1 MKRLIVATLAGTLVS
16 AVVLFVKLALTDP
29 EALAIAE
36 TVFGAPDAA
45 TTFGTILLALAVA
58 GGIPTVLIGAALML
72 SRRAS
77 PVTLV
82 LTPAILFL
90 FVLIEIAR
98 ETRDATL
105 QLDCLPAMAVGGAAM
120 FWILRR
126 WKIPQPVEAVF
137 E

>member
-1 MKRLIVATLAGTLVS
+1 MKRLIVATLFGTLIS
-16 AVVLFVKLALTDP
+16 AVVLFVKLALSDP
-29 EALAIAE
+29 TSLAIVE
-36 TVFGAPDAA
+36 TLFNAPDAA
-45 TTFGTILLALAVA
+45 TTFGTILLALAIA

-82 LTPAILFL
+82 LAPAILFL
-90 FVLIEIAR
+90 LVLIEVAR

-105 QLDCLPAMAVGGAAM
+105 GLDCLPAMAVGGAAM
-120 FWILRR
+120 FWILWL
-126 WKIPQPVEAVF
+126 WKIPQSVEAVF

>member
-1 MKRLIVATLAGTLVS
+1 MKRLIVATLVGTLTS
-16 AVVLFVKLALTDP
+16 AVVLFVKLVLSDP
-29 EALAIAE
+29 ASLAVIESRFDAPGAPA
-36 TVFGAPDAA
+36 TFGA
-45 TTFGTILLALAVA
+45 ILLALAVA
-58 GGIPTVLIGAALML
+58 GGIPTVLIGAGLMFF
-72 SRRAS
+72 RRAS

-90 FVLIEIAR
+90 LVLIEIAR

-105 QLDCLPAMAVGGAAM
+105 GLDCLPAMTFGGAAM
-120 FWILRR
+120 FLILWL

>member
-1 MKRLIVATLAGTLVS
+1 MKRLIVATLAGTLIS
-16 AVVLFVKLALTDP
+16 AVVLFVKLVLSDP
-29 EALAIAE
+29 ESLAVIE
-36 TVFGAPDAA
+36 SRFDAPGAA
-45 TTFGTILLALAVA
+45 TTFGTILLALAAA
-58 GGIPTVLIGAALML
+58 GGVPTVLIGAALMFF
-72 SRRAS
+72 RRAS

-90 FVLIEIAR
+90 LVLTEIAR

-105 QLDCLPAMAVGGAAM
+105 QLDCLPAMAAGGAAM
-120 FWILRR
+120 FWILWL

>member
-1 MKRLIVATLAGTLVS
+1 MKRLIVATLVGTLAS
-16 AVVLFVKLALTDP
+16 AVVLFVKLALSDP
-29 EALAIAE
+29 ASLAVIESRLDAP
-36 TVFGAPDAA
+36 GAAA
-45 TTFGTILLALAVA
+45 TFGTILLALAAA

-90 FVLIEIAR
+90 FVLTEVAR

-105 QLDCLPAMAVGGAAM
+105 QFDCLPAMAVGGAAM
-120 FWILRR
+120 FWILWL
-126 WKIPQPVEAVF
+126 WKIPQPIEAVF